1 MSEVVGLCDACR
13 AGDQEAVER
22 LLRGLPAAAGLV
34 ERIGGHRA
42 MVRFLME
49 RRHLVG
55 LMGRPSVESVV
66 EWLHELLREAEP
78 LHLFD
83 PSRALAEA
91 EAGGHA
97 EMVRRLKRH
106 RQFFQP
112 PDPTRWTRRIPSPLE
127 VAFLEACR
135 AGDVALV
142 ERSLSEDAEL
152 AGTRDVE
159 GRDPLEVVAAQG
171 GEETLAVAKR
181 LLAAG
186 LPRHAG
192 PVARAAARG
201 DEPLLAL
208 LLGAG
213 WPTVD
218 GRERHALM
226 EAAVAEGAGRLDT

>member
-1 MSEVVGLCDACR
+1 
-13 AGDQEAVER
+13 
-22 LLRGLPAAAGLV
+22 
-34 ERIGGHRA
+34 
-42 MVRFLME
+42 
-49 RRHLVG
+49 
-55 LMGRPSVESVV
+55 
-66 EWLHELLREAEP
+66 
-78 LHLFD
+78 
-83 PSRALAEA
+83 
-91 EAGGHA
+91 
-97 EMVRRLKRH
+97 MVRRLKRH

-226 EAAVAEGAGRLDT
+226 EAAVAEGAGRLDTATFGAVATTLVGAGADPNRADRWGDRPWGQATAEGRERLQALGAEPVARGPGRYDPETGLSRTLAALVAGAS